1 MQRSHGLSGRIGGV
15 PSMGFTADAEQR
27 PQRYLA
33 SRHGDELAGKNSDN
47 SNREDA
53 LIDWRMFVPWKQK
66 KSEEARN
73 LESSTE
79 RLLQAVEGMN
89 AALSKQEK
97 TADD

>member
-1 MQRSHGLSGRIGGV
+1 M
-15 PSMGFTADAEQR
+15 
-27 PQRYLA
+27 
-33 SRHGDELAGKNSDN
+33 
-47 SNREDA
+47 
-53 LIDWRMFVPWKQK
+53 IDWRMFVPWKQK

>member
-1 MQRSHGLSGRIGGV
+1 
-15 PSMGFTADAEQR
+15 MGFTADAEQR

-33 SRHGDELAGKNSDN
+33 SRDGDELAGKDSDDPY
-47 SNREDA
+47 REDA
-53 LIDWRMFVPWKQK
+53 VIDWRIFVPWKQK

-79 RLLQAVEGMN
+79 RLLQAVKGMDE
-89 AALSKQEK
+89 ALSKQEK